1 MGFALNAAP
10 LNLDNGE
17 GGVSLGAGAFEG
29 KYAGAIRAQFVTES
43 GFGLGANI
51 GFSEDAVGGG
61 VGASIKF

>member
-1 MGFALNAAP
+1 MGFAMNAAP

-17 GGVSLGAGAFEG
+17 GGMSFGVGTFEG
-29 KYAGAIRAQFVTES
+29 EQAGAIRAQFVTEG
-43 GFGLGANI
+43 GFGIGANV